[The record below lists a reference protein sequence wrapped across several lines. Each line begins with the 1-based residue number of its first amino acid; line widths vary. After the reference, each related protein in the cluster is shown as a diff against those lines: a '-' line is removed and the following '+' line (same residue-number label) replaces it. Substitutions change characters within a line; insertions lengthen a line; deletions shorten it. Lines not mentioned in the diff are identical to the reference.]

1 MGSRLGS
8 SKEDV
13 PPVQLQ
19 LHSGKAMSS
28 EGLKPEPP
36 NCQQCRV
43 RLAAHKVPT
52 QKGGNYR
59 WKCETCFK
67 KLAPS
72 GFKEKVIR

>member
-13 PPVQLQ
+13 PTVQLQ

-43 RLAAHKVPT
+43 RPALHKVPT
-52 QKGGNYR
+52 NKGGTFR
-59 WKCETCFK
+59 WKCKTCFERS
-67 KLAPS
+67 APS
-72 GFKEKVIR
+72 GFKDKAIG